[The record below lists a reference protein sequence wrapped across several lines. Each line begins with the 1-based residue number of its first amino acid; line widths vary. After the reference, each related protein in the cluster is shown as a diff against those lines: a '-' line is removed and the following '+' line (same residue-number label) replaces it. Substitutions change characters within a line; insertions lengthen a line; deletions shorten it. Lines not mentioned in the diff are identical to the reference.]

1 MIDLDFVE
9 QEDFAELGLDAIQQA
24 RLAEAIA
31 RRQGSSAPAPAP
43 APAAP
48 AAPAPAPEPAPT
60 VLQTLRA
67 ASASTRLNG
76 SVSSFLANAGCSS
89 AENSF
94 YAYGVQTLDDLRF
107 LNLSDL
113 RSMGLTAT
121 QQSSLM
127 KALAAIYPSTASST
141 LRTELPVQQVKP
153 LKFTGTERPPSHP
166 VTPTH
171 EPATDL

>member
-9 QEDFAELGLDAIQQA
+9 QQDFAELGLNAVQQA

-31 RRQGSSAPAPAP
+31 RRQGSSATPPAPEP
-43 APAAP
+43 E
-48 AAPAPAPEPAPT
+48 PEPAPT
-60 VLQTLRA
+60 VLQTLYA
-67 ASASTRLNG
+67 ASASSRLNG

-113 RSMGLTAT
+113 RSIGLTTA

-127 KALAAIYPSTASST
+127 KALAAIGPSTGAST
-141 LRTELPVQQVKP
+141 LRKELPVQPVKP
-153 LKFTGTERPPSHP
+153 LKFTGTERPRSHP